1 MQLSARS
8 RRAGGHAGR
17 PRRRPPSLPTAGAN
31 TKTEQHDSPRM
42 PIPRARSLAIGA
54 NRGSERCRLSHLTSS
69 GFVSVSCHFLRRWIW
84 PSRGTDDHRIDA
96 TTCTNFVLS
105 RDGTSFQAATAAQPM
120 TAACAA
126 TYGSGIVFGR
136 YLHCNKG
143 IQCSADEVSLGC
155 STALPG
161 SQARSPLSGNEM
173 TSPPDVAA
181 TQLSSRPVFRIVGG
195 YGLDS

>member
-1 MQLSARS
+1 VATLGDHG
-8 RRAGGHAGR
+8 GGHRLCPPRVQIPKRNNMIRQGCPFPEHARWRSAPIAVRKGAG
-17 PRRRPPSLPTAGAN
+17 
-31 TKTEQHDSPRM
+31 
-42 PIPRARSLAIGA
+42 
-54 NRGSERCRLSHLTSS
+54 CLTSCHLA
-69 GFVSVSCHFLRRWIW
+69 FVSVSCHFLTRWIW

-136 YLHCNKG
+136 YLHCNEG

-155 STALPG
+155 STALPR

-181 TQLSSRPVFRIVGG
+181 TQLSSRVPRFPW
-195 YGLDS
+195 